1 MDRQELHNHLQQLHN
16 ELQNVASLA
25 DEDKELL
32 QKIESDIQSLL
43 NAKDADLSPRYSRV
57 NEGLRAGIE
66 RFEAN
71 HPDLTM
77 TMGQIAEILAKMGI

>member
-16 ELQNVASLA
+16 ELQNVANLS

-32 QKIESDIQSLL
+32 QKIEDDIQTLL
-43 NAKDADLSPRYSRV
+43 NAKEVDLSSRYTGF
-57 NEGLRAGIE
+57 NEGLREGIE